1 MLMTQFAPAK
11 INLTLEILG
20 RRPDGYHELR
30 SLVAFAKDVGDRL
43 ELEPGHGPSTAVV
56 GEFAAGI
63 AGTNLVDKAV
73 SIVLAAVPDLDLGQL
88 TLEKL
93 LPVASGLGGG
103 SADAAAALRLIR
115 DSFPQAASLDYLAI
129 ARQLGADVPVCLRS
143 RAAVMTGIGER
154 IEEIALPAGLCAV
167 LANPLIEVPSNKT
180 AQVFAH
186 LAAPPLA
193 ENQRSEMPTE
203 FSSAKDV
210 ISYASSRSNGL
221 EAPARA
227 LFPVIGGV
235 LMALA
240 QLPECRLARL
250 SGAGPTCFALFENED
265 AAAQGADSLHR
276 HHPSWWIRWTRL
288 S

>member
-1 MLMTQFAPAK
+1 MPMSEFAPAK

-30 SLVAFAKDVGDRL
+30 SLVVFAKDVGDRL
-43 ELEPGHGPSTAVV
+43 ELEPGHGLSSAMV

-63 AGTNLVDKAV
+63 AGTNLVDKAASV
-73 SIVLAAVPDLDLGQL
+73 VLAAVPDLNLGRL
-88 TLEKL
+88 TLEKM

-103 SADAAAALRLIR
+103 SADAAAALRLLR
-115 DSFPQAASLDYLAI
+115 DSFPQTASLDFLAI

-143 RAAVMTGIGER
+143 RAAVMAGIGER
-154 IEEIALPAGLCAV
+154 VEETALPAGLCAV

-180 AQVFAH
+180 AQVFAR
-186 LAAPPLA
+186 LAAPPVA
-193 ENQRSEMPTE
+193 ENQPSEAPPE
-203 FSSAKDV
+203 FSSPADV
-210 ISYASSRSNGL
+210 ISYASSRANGL

-227 LFPVIGGV
+227 LFPIIGDV
-235 LMALA
+235 LMALV
-240 QLPECRLARL
+240 QLRECRLARL

-265 AAAQGADSLHR
+265 AAAQGAERLHT